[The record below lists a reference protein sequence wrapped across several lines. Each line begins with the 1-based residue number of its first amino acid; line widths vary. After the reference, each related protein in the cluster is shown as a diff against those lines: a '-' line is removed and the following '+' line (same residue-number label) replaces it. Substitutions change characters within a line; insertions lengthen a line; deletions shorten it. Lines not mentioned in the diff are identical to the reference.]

1 MYKINKTHNHKYI
14 SFNAVLDY
22 INIQILRTL
31 RQMINIINTL
41 VSQARL
47 RFGSLVILNT

>member
-41 VSQARL
+41 VVKRDSDLAVL
-47 RFGSLVILNT
+47 LF